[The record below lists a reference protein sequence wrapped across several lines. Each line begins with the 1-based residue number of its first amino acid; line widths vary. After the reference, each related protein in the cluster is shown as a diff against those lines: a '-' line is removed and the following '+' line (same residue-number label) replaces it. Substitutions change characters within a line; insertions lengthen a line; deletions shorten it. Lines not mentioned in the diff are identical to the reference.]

1 MYRSFKNAFDSICP
15 SKEDQ
20 LHHPSH
26 YNDNN
31 TDKNFVFYRFVYKYF
46 IMPFCSNFIL
56 PSTHSSTNP
65 IPPHIA
71 L

>member
-31 TDKNFVFYRFVYKYF
+31 TDKNFVFYRFVCKYV
-46 IMPFCSNFIL
+46 IMPFCCNVNPPFHPL
-56 PSTHSSTNP
+56 LYKPHS
-65 IPPHIA
+65 PHIA